1 MARVRKASKAGRR
14 GPTEAQPWNKSS
26 PVWDGDLI
34 NYLHTRKA
42 LCSGNEITRKGA
54 VGQLNEVSL
63 KLVLVPVTSLG
74 NINKY

>member
-1 MARVRKASKAGRR
+1 MAKESARLRKQGEEASA
-14 GPTEAQPWNKSS
+14 EVQPWNESS

-42 LCSGNEITRKGA
+42 LCSGNEIKSKA

-63 KLVLVPVTSLG
+63 SQCQYLFLALET
-74 NINKY
+74 